1 VLAATGTPSGSD
13 GSSDDGAVGSGGA
26 DADST
31 AEALVE
37 VGGQPHVPVK
47 KKGSRKR

>member
-1 VLAATGTPSGSD
+1 MEPVTPD
-13 GSSDDGAVGSGGA
+13 LRCA